1 MNNHLIAIVIS
12 AIIHTSLFAWLA
24 TINNKIPDK
33 PVSEKLVLTVSM
45 FQKEQVTSVVAKKNI
60 TSITPPSPIK
70 VARISPQANVVSA
83 AKPKKIV
90 MPEPPL
96 MAKVMPI
103 KASKRLSPQKK
114 THKLIAKKKK
124 ILRKRKIVKH
134 PPSKAKKAVTHRRII
149 KKRIVKHQ
157 AAPRKPIKKKTP
169 ARSVKKV
176 IPRRV
181 IKKVTPIVG
190 RHRATPRKPIKK
202 RTAVRRVKKV
212 IPRRVIKKVTPI
224 VARHQAAPRRT
235 IKKKIP
241 ARSVR
246 KIIPRRAV
254 KKVVTTAPRR
264 YKPVQGKTPK
274 KKTSSVITQQ
284 WAKKSLKK
292 TATTP
297 HRQVVN
303 RPIYKPNI
311 TQQRIVKPVPI
322 KKRKVAV
329 IAHHKKP
336 PSPSIVKNS
345 AKNSALV
352 KSYKA
357 TLQQYIA
364 NNKHYP
370 KRAKRR
376 GHQGKIRLSFKVIHS
391 GVISE
396 IKILQS
402 TGDRDL
408 DLAAINAVKH
418 ASGKIAYP
426 KGMSKK
432 SLFFTISL
440 SYVLT

>member
-12 AIIHTSLFAWLA
+12 AVIHTSLFAWLTA
-24 TINNKIPDK
+24 INNKIPDK
-33 PVSEKLVLTVSM
+33 PVSEKLVLSVSM
-45 FQKEQVTSVVAKKNI
+45 FQKEQVTSVVAKKNT
-60 TSITPPSPIK
+60 TSIKSLSPIK
-70 VARISPQANVVSA
+70 VARISPQANVVSTT
-83 AKPKKIV
+83 KPKKRV
-90 MPEPPL
+90 TPEPPL
-96 MAKVMPI
+96 MAKVMPV
-103 KASKRLSPQKK
+103 KPAKKLSPQKK

-124 ILRKRKIVKH
+124 IFRKRKIVKH

-149 KKRIVKHQ
+149 KKRIVKHKP
-157 AAPRKPIKKKTP
+157 APRKTIKKRTP
-169 ARSVKKV
+169 VRSVKKV

-181 IKKVTPIVG
+181 LKKVMPIVV
-190 RHRATPRKPIKK
+190 RHQATPRK
-202 RTAVRRVKKV
+202 
-212 IPRRVIKKVTPI
+212 VIKKKTP
-224 VARHQAAPRRT
+224 V
-235 IKKKIP
+235 
-241 ARSVR
+241 RSVR

-254 KKVVTTAPRR
+254 KKVATTAPRR

-274 KKTSSVITQQ
+274 KKSSSVIAQQ
-284 WAKKSLKK
+284 WAKKSVKK
-292 TATTP
+292 IAPTP
-297 HRQVVN
+297 RRQVVH

-311 TQQRIVKPVPI
+311 VQRRIVKPVPT
-322 KKRKVAV
+322 KKRKVVV

-336 PSPSIVKNS
+336 PSPSIVKKS
-345 AKNSALV
+345 AKNSAMV

-364 NNKHYP
+364 NNKRYP

-408 DLAAINAVKH
+408 DLAAINAVKQ